1 MKYSNLSND
10 YQYWITI
17 MGVQEELPSSKQ
29 TTPYVPLNGLWL
41 TSDLM

>member
-17 MGVQEELPSSKQ
+17 MGVQEELPASR
-29 TTPYVPLNGLWL
+29 PPLMFLSMVFG
-41 TSDLM
+41 